1 MAERED
7 LAFPSGGEQCAAWLY
22 RPQDPGGGSVPCVV
36 MAHGFSATRADGLP
50 AYAER
55 FAAAGF
61 AVLLFDYRHF
71 GDSGGEPRQLI
82 SPSAQRDDYRAAVA
96 FARTLPGID
105 AQRIALFGS
114 SFSGGHVVVVAA
126 GDERIAA
133 VVAQAPFADV
143 IDTLAAMDRRA
154 APGVALRALR
164 DTAAGLLG
172 RPPVMVPAVGPPGTV
187 AAMTS
192 PDAEPGFRAIVAPD
206 SRWRN
211 EVAARV
217 LLRLDRPV
225 AKARR
230 VRCPLL
236 VCACDE
242 DSVTP
247 VRGAIRIAERAP
259 QGELIRYPIGHFDI
273 YTGAAF
279 EQAVSD
285 QTAFL
290 RRHLVPAGVEATA

>member
-1 MAERED
+1 MAEREE
-7 LAFPSGGEQCAAWLY
+7 LTFPSGGERCAAWLY
-22 RPQDPGGGSVPCVV
+22 RPDSGGEPVPCVV
-36 MAHGFSATRADGLP
+36 MAHGFSATRSDGLP

-55 FAAAGF
+55 FAAEGF
-61 AVLLFDYRHF
+61 AALVFDYRHF

-82 SPSAQRDDYRAAVA
+82 SPPGQRDDYRAAIA
-96 FARTLPGID
+96 FARSLPGID
-105 AQRIALFGS
+105 PGRIALFGS

-133 VVAQAPFADV
+133 VIAQAPFADV
-143 IDTLAAMDRRA
+143 IDTLRA
-154 APGVALRALR
+154 SGLRALGGVTVRALR
-164 DTAAGLLG
+164 DAAAGLLG
-172 RPPVMVPAVGPPGTV
+172 RPPVMVPAVGPPGSV

-192 PDAEPGFRAIVAPD
+192 PDAEPGFRSIVPPG

-225 AKARR
+225 GSARR

-236 VCACDE
+236 VCACDR
-242 DSVTP
+242 DAVTP
-247 VRGAIRIAERAP
+247 VGGAIRIAERAP
-259 QGELIRYPIGHFDI
+259 RGELVRYPIGHFEI

-279 EQAVSD
+279 ERAVSD
-285 QTAFL
+285 QAAFL
-290 RRHLVPAGVEATA
+290 RRHLIPAAVAAAA